1 MTSIEST
8 PSVQSECTWVSPLQ
22 VVEADERRAGV
33 PASAAWISPLSS
45 RISGGIQGRSSR
57 A

>member
-8 PSVQSECTWVSPLQ
+8 PSVQSECTWVSPFRSATVTSSGSVPL
-22 VVEADERRAGV
+22 RATSMTSV
-33 PASAAWISPLSS
+33 SS
-45 RISGGIQGRSSR
+45 RISGGIQGRSRR